1 MRVYV
6 KSGKVRFII
15 PIPFIF
21 LKLGISIF
29 SSSFVRTHIPQKD
42 RKYFDMIDF
51 REFSKCLGILKQ
63 YKGLRLVEVRA
74 KEGTVVVITI

>member
-63 YKGLRLVEVRA
+63 YKGLRIVEVRA
-74 KEGTVVVITI
+74 KDGIEVIITL